1 MIKLTIEI
9 PNNVEL
15 DEHTAKM
22 MLAGKLYEQ
31 EKLTLGQAAAFVG
44 ISKRE
49 FIETI
54 GQYGFFIMSGNIDD
68 LHSDIKNA

>member
-1 MIKLTIEI
+1 MTKLTIDLPEYI
-9 PNNVEL
+9 DL
-15 DEHTAKM
+15 DEYSARM

-44 ISKRE
+44 LSKRV

-54 GQYGFFIMSGNIDD
+54 GRYGFSIMSDNLDD
-68 LHSDIKNA
+68 LHSDIENA